1 MIVSASLE
9 AVVTRRPDP
18 FLMALESL
26 KARVESGAFAP
37 GAAIVIIDE
46 AQRLKLSPTPI
57 REALAWLSGYGL
69 IERAPAGG
77 YLMRRLD
84 PARVRDEMSF
94 RLLCLRI
101 GLNGSGQVH
110 GLGPRNAPVESQEQA
125 LHAHMVRAVRG
136 TGNGALVEAFERVS
150 SLLAQLAVAEHRLF
164 EDLEAEAK
172 AIVSLFEAPPGSG
185 LPEALAAYHQRRIEA
200 AALLVVEAEAGRSA
214 SRA

>member
-1 MIVSASLE
+1 MVRASSE
-9 AVVTRRPDP
+9 AMVTRRPDP

-46 AQRLKLSPTPI
+46 AKRLGLSPTPI
-57 REALAWLSGYGL
+57 RAALAWLSGYGL
-69 IERAPAGG
+69 IERAPMGG

-101 GLNGSGQVH
+101 GLNGAGQVH
-110 GLGPRNAPVESQEQA
+110 GLGPKSATGGSPQRV
-125 LHAHMVRAVRG
+125 LHDQMVRAVRG
-136 TGNGALVEAFERVS
+136 TGNGALVEAYERVS
-150 SLLAQLAVAEHRLF
+150 SLLAQLAVAEQRLF
-164 EDLEAEAK
+164 QDLEAEAQ
-172 AIVSLFEAPPGSG
+172 AIVTLFEAPAGSG
-185 LPEALAAYHQRRIEA
+185 LPEALAAYHQRRIDA

-214 SRA
+214 SGG

>member
-1 MIVSASLE
+1 MVRASSE
-9 AVVTRRPDP
+9 AVMTRRPDP

-46 AQRLKLSPTPI
+46 AKRLRLSPTPI

-69 IERAPAGG
+69 IERAPTGG

-84 PARVRDEMSF
+84 PARVRDEMTF

-101 GLNGSGQVH
+101 GLNGAGQVH
-110 GLGPRNAPVESQEQA
+110 GLGPKAAMGGSHQQA
-125 LHAHMVRAVRG
+125 LHDQMVRAVRG
-136 TGNGALVEAFERVS
+136 TGNGALVEAYDRVS
-150 SLLAQLAVAEHRLF
+150 SLLAQLAVAEQRLF
-164 EDLEAEAK
+164 QDLEAEAQ
-172 AIVSLFEAPPGSG
+172 AIVTLFEAPAGSG
-185 LPEALAAYHQRRIEA
+185 LPEALAAYHQRRIDA

-214 SRA
+214 SGS